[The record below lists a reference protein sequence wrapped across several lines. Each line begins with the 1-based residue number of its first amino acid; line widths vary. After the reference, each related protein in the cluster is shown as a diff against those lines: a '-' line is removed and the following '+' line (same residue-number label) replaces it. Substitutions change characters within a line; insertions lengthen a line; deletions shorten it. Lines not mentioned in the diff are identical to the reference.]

1 MELSAI
7 YIVLEACDFLYG
19 VRSYFIFCMELEAI
33 IHLLYGVRSYHS
45 SSNTYWLYYCCLLLL
60 LHYTI
65 FLLHPISHSAASS
78 NASGGGTT
86 FSDKQALLDGLS
98 RRAAISVKEKE
109 GDEASSW
116 MMSHVELN
124 EALSGITMEAAN
136 WEVIKNGKCEMRG
149 TEIYNVAL

>member
-1 MELSAI
+1 M
-7 YIVLEACDFLYG
+7 
-19 VRSYFIFCMELEAI
+19 
-33 IHLLYGVRSYHS
+33 
-45 SSNTYWLYYCCLLLL
+45 
-60 LHYTI
+60 
-65 FLLHPISHSAASS
+65 HPISHSAASS

-149 TEIYNVAL
+149 IEIYNVAL